1 MVVKIPHP
9 SVVKKEGINKT
20 HSKKPYYGELM
31 IGYAMYT
38 TILTL
43 WKQGKS
49 KSAIARVTGKDR
61 KTVRQIIQKYE
72 QVGQETPVAM
82 SKESSLSQY
91 HTEIVFL
98 LESDLSIVRIHEK
111 LKDVGCLRSYSSLK
125 QYIGKIKLQS
135 NICVRFHSQPGE
147 EAQVDFGYVGLMP
160 DPKEKGKRKKAWVF
174 NMRLSYSRLDY
185 YEIVF
190 DQTVAT
196 FIRCHENAFRSF
208 GGVPQVV
215 KIDNLKA
222 GILEAHFYEPVYQR
236 IYKQFADHCGFESLP
251 CRVRQPQEKGKVESG
266 IKYVKNNFFAGR
278 HFKTYSELKAQ
289 LKEWTESYCHE
300 RIHGTTKEKPRAL
313 FETKEKDV
321 LKPLPIKAF
330 YMAFRGERKVHKDC
344 HIILDH
350 NFYSVPFKYVGK
362 TVEVEQDAKE
372 VKIFYEGSQIAL
384 HPHVAGKG
392 IFSTQ
397 TAHYPKYKY
406 YTPESPEYLSLYKDK
421 MTSLGKETEILFS
434 LIVKEHPRDWY
445 RVVKGILSLRKK
457 YSDEVINLTCKR
469 AMAFGITHYQ
479 KIKKICESRCYH
491 LPISERNQG
500 GASWKH

>member
-1 MVVKIPHP
+1 
-9 SVVKKEGINKT
+9 
-20 HSKKPYYGELM
+20 
-31 IGYAMYT
+31 MYT

-49 KSAIARVTGKDR
+49 KSEIARVTGKDR

-72 QVGQETPVAM
+72 QIGQETPVAM

-91 HTEIVFL
+91 HTEIVSL

-111 LKDVGCLRSYSSLK
+111 LRDVGCLRSYSSLK

-160 DPKEKGKRKKAWVF
+160 DPKSNGKRKKAWIF

-185 YEIVF
+185 YEVVF
-190 DQTVAT
+190 DQTVET

-208 GGVPQVV
+208 GGIPLVV

-236 IYKQFADHCGFESLP
+236 IYKQFADHCGFEALP

-278 HFKTYSELKAQ
+278 QFKTYADLKTQ

-300 RIHGTTKEKPRAL
+300 RIHGTTKEKPRIL
-313 FETKEKDV
+313 FEAKEKDV

-362 TVEVEQDAKE
+362 TVEVEQDPKE

-384 HPHVAGKG
+384 HPHMAGKG

-479 KIKKICESRCYH
+479 KIKKICESGCYH

>member
-1 MVVKIPHP
+1 
-9 SVVKKEGINKT
+9 
-20 HSKKPYYGELM
+20 
-31 IGYAMYT
+31 MYT

-49 KSAIARVTGKDR
+49 KSEIARVTGKDR

-91 HTEIVFL
+91 HTEIVSL

-160 DPKEKGKRKKAWVF
+160 DPKSNGKRKKAWIF

-185 YEIVF
+185 YEVVF
-190 DQTVAT
+190 DQTVET

-208 GGVPQVV
+208 GGIPLVV

-236 IYKQFADHCGFESLP
+236 IYKQFADHYGFEALP

-278 HFKTYSELKAQ
+278 QFKTYADLKTQ
-289 LKEWTESYCHE
+289 LKEWTQHYCHE
-300 RIHGTTKEKPRAL
+300 RIHGTTKEKPRVL
-313 FETKEKDV
+313 FEEKEKGV

-330 YMAFRGERKVHKDC
+330 YMGFRGQRKVHKDC
-344 HIILDH
+344 HVILDH

-362 TVEVEQDAKE
+362 TVEVEQDPKE
-372 VKIFYEGSQIAL
+372 VKIFYEGCQIAL
-384 HPHVAGKG
+384 HPHVDGKG

-406 YTPESPEYLSLYKDK
+406 YTPESPEYLSLYKEK
-421 MTSLGKETEILFS
+421 MTSLGKETEIFFS

-445 RVVKGILSLRKK
+445 RVVKGVLSLRKK

-479 KIKKICESRCYH
+479 KIKKICESGCYH

>member
-1 MVVKIPHP
+1 
-9 SVVKKEGINKT
+9 
-20 HSKKPYYGELM
+20 
-31 IGYAMYT
+31 MYT

-49 KSAIARVTGKDR
+49 KSEIARVTGKDR
-61 KTVRQIIQKYE
+61 KTVRQIIQNYE
-72 QVGQETPVAM
+72 QRGQETPVAM
-82 SKESSLSQY
+82 TKESSLSQY
-91 HTEIVFL
+91 HTEIVSL
-98 LESDLSIVRIHEK
+98 LESDLSMVRIHEK
-111 LKDVGCLRSYSSLK
+111 LRDSGCLRSYSSLK
-125 QYIGKIKLQS
+125 HYISKIKLQS

-160 DPKEKGKRKKAWVF
+160 DPKSNGKRKKAWVF

-185 YEIVF
+185 YEVVF
-190 DQTVAT
+190 DQMVET

-208 GGVPQVV
+208 GGIPLVV

-236 IYKQFADHCGFESLP
+236 IYKQFADHCGFEPLP

-278 HFKTYSELKAQ
+278 QFKTYADLKTQ

-300 RIHGTTKEKPRAL
+300 RIHGTTKEKPRIL
-313 FETKEKDV
+313 FEAKEKDV

-330 YMAFRGERKVHKDC
+330 YMGFRGQRKVHKDC
-344 HIILDH
+344 HLILDH

-362 TVEVEQDAKE
+362 TVEVEQDPKE
-372 VKIFYEGSQIAL
+372 VKIFYEGNQIAL
-384 HPHVAGKG
+384 HPCAEGKG

-406 YTPESPEYLSLYKDK
+406 YTPESSEYLSLYKEK

-445 RVVKGILSLRKK
+445 RVVKGVLSLRKK

-479 KIKKICESRCYH
+479 KIKKICESGCYH
-491 LPISERNQG
+491 LPISAERNQG

>member
-1 MVVKIPHP
+1 
-9 SVVKKEGINKT
+9 
-20 HSKKPYYGELM
+20 
-31 IGYAMYT
+31 MYT

-49 KSAIARVTGKDR
+49 KSEIARVTGKDR

-72 QVGQETPVAM
+72 QIGQETPVAM

-91 HTEIVFL
+91 HTEIVSL

-111 LKDVGCLRSYSSLK
+111 LRDVGCLRSYSSLK

-160 DPKEKGKRKKAWVF
+160 DPKSNGKRKKAWIF

-185 YEIVF
+185 YEVVF
-190 DQTVAT
+190 DQTVET

-208 GGVPQVV
+208 GGIPLVV

-236 IYKQFADHCGFESLP
+236 IYKQFADHCGFEALP

-278 HFKTYSELKAQ
+278 QFKTYADLKTQ

-300 RIHGTTKEKPRAL
+300 RIHGTTKEKPRIL
-313 FETKEKDV
+313 FEAKEKDV

-362 TVEVEQDAKE
+362 TVEVEQDPKE

-479 KIKKICESRCYH
+479 KIKKICESGCYH